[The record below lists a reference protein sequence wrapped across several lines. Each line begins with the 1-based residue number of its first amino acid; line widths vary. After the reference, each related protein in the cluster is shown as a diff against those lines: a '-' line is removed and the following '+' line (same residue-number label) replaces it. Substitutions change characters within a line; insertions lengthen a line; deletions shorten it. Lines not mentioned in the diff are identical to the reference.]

1 MPSNKKRYGE
11 SFAGAVTGANKIP
24 IVYTVMCVD
33 YLHAG
38 HMNIIK
44 ESRKLGK
51 LIVGILTD
59 EAVASYKRIPMCPY
73 EQRADVVSNIEGV
86 WKVVPQ
92 HTLDYTDNLRK
103 FKPDI
108 VTNADDWREGRQK
121 ETRKQVIAVL
131 KEWGGELIEI
141 PYTKGISSTKII
153 ESIGKEGTTPERRM
167 SSLRRAINCKELVR
181 VLEAHNGLSGLIV
194 QNSKFEDREF
204 DAIWISSLTD
214 STSKGKPDI
223 ELVDFTSRI
232 QTVNEILE
240 VTTKPIIID
249 GDTGGQTEH
258 FTYMVKTLERL
269 GVSAVI
275 IEDKVFPKV
284 NSLIP
289 GAKHKQETIEKFCD
303 KIKAGKS
310 AQVTEDFMII
320 ARIESFIAG
329 KGLTDALLRA
339 DAYIDAGADAI
350 MIHSKE
356 TSAHQIVEF
365 AKEYNEF
372 GNRVPLVIVPTTYY
386 AMKEKEMKYYKVDV
400 VIYAN
405 HQIRAAYEAM
415 REVAESILMY
425 ECCDVGDMCCFV
437 KELIELTKKSI
448 ITV

>member
-1 MPSNKKRYGE
+1 MPLDK
-11 SFAGAVTGANKIP
+11 
-24 IVYTVMCVD
+24 IVYTSMCAD

-44 ESRKLGK
+44 KSRELGK
-51 LIVGILTD
+51 LIVGIMTD
-59 EAVASYKRIPMCPY
+59 EAVASYKRVPMCPY
-73 EQRADVVSNIEGV
+73 EQRAEVVRNIEGV

-108 VTNADDWREGRQK
+108 VTNADDWKTGTQKKTRQ
-121 ETRKQVIAVL
+121 QVIDVL
-131 KEWGGELIEI
+131 KEWNGELIEF

-153 ESIGKEGTTPERRM
+153 TSINKEGITPDRRL
-167 SSLRRAINCKELVR
+167 SSLRRAINCKKLVR

-194 QNSKFEDREF
+194 EKTKYNRKEF

-249 GDTGGQTEH
+249 GDTGGQIEH

-284 NSLIP
+284 NSLIK
-289 GAKHKQETIEKFCD
+289 GAKHKQEDILKFSK
-303 KIKAGKS
+303 KIKKGKA
-310 AQVTEDFMII
+310 AQVTDDFMII
-320 ARIESFIAG
+320 ARIESLIAG
-329 KGLTDALLRA
+329 KTVEDALTRA
-339 DAYIDAGADAI
+339 FAYINAGADAI

-356 TSAHQIVEF
+356 SSAYQVVEF
-365 AKEYNEF
+365 AKEYNKMK
-372 GNRVPLVIVPTTYY
+372 NRVPLVVVPTTYY
-386 AMKEKEMKYYKVDV
+386 TFKEKEMKYHGIDV

-405 HQIRAAYEAM
+405 HQIRSAYRAM
-415 REVAESILMY
+415 KEVAEDILGF
-425 ECCDVGDMCCFV
+425 EDCNLGDKCCSV
-437 KELIELTKKSI
+437 KELIELTKK
-448 ITV
+448 